1 MNIQQLINH
10 RTSTI
15 TNKLAEHSAKQI
27 HQSFDAE
34 VTQQLADQWA
44 SDVNLSG
51 QALNLSG
58 YLATWRRRAS
68 ATSTGLI
75 VAGFLC
81 LGLASG
87 IKDAWYRLI
96 LSHVAIACWYGAKK
110 QSKTVSE
117 TEPILGTLARIQAAQ
132 SAMQLTQLWEKQGRG
147 DTIAQQ
153 QVTLIDQPLL
163 AETVQLF
170 DWNQLKDCDQYP
182 HFLIC
187 GGTGSGKTYSTE
199 RIIKFLGGDATVI
212 TTKAKSD
219 QWIGL
224 PVIGKGRD
232 FVAIERALHGALEE
246 MQRRMQNL
254 DNNWE
259 PKIYVLDEFPSI
271 TANIESATEIITT
284 LIREAREAKIR
295 LFILS
300 QGRQVKTLKL
310 EGQSDLRENLSDILL
325 GQFAT
330 DRAKEL
336 VGRRQAN
343 QALIDWCKSQQR
355 PILVVDSAAVLPV

>member
-1 MNIQQLINH
+1 MKLQTRLNERYSSLTQQIAS
-10 RTSTI
+10 RE
-15 TNKLAEHSAKQI
+15 AERI
-27 HQSFDAE
+27 HQTLDLEVVREICDRLSLDAAISGE
-34 VTQQLADQWA
+34 
-44 SDVNLSG
+44 SLSING
-51 QALNLSG
+51 LLSR
-58 YLATWRRRAS
+58 WRKIAS
-68 ATSTGLI
+68 ATSTALI
-75 VAGFLC
+75 IAGFGSLLLSANTKDVWQKFC
-81 LGLASG
+81 LVHASVG
-87 IKDAWYRLI
+87 
-96 LSHVAIACWYGAKK
+96 CWYLSRNQKK
-110 QSKTVSE
+110 ILQQSTPVIQLLSY
-117 TEPILGTLARIQAAQ
+117 LQVARSTQEL
-132 SAMQLTQLWEKQGRG
+132 SQLWESKGQA
-147 DTIAQQ
+147 IATKAA
-153 QVTLIDQPLL
+153 VLDQPLL
-163 AETVQLF
+163 TESIQLF
-170 DWNQLKDCDQYP
+170 DWEKLRDCDQYP

-232 FVAIERALHGALEE
+232 FAAIERALHGALEE

-271 TANIESATEIITT
+271 TANIESATDIITT

-330 DRAKEL
+330 DRAKEMI
-336 VGRRQAN
+336 GRKQAKP
-343 QALIDWCKSQQR
+343 ALLDWCQSQTR
-355 PILVVDSAAVLPV
+355 PILVVDNPAILPN